1 MPQKTIGLEE
11 TWRWY
16 GPNDPVKLSFIR
28 QAGATG
34 IVTALHQIPI
44 GAVWERDAIRS
55 RKEDIA
61 HHGLRWSVVESL
73 PIHEDIKTQSGD
85 FLKYIDN
92 YKVSI
97 ENLAQE
103 GVKTICYNV
112 MPVLDWTRTDLDY
125 TVKDGSSALNF
136 DWVTLCAFDLYI
148 LKRQQAEKDYTKKI
162 VSWAKEWFEQSTRS
176 EKKKLIK
183 TMVAGLPGSDLG
195 FDMDHFKGAVDRYK
209 DISPNR
215 YIDHLSHFLSQII
228 PVAEEQGVNMCVHP
242 DDPPFGILGLP
253 RVMSTAEHI
262 KKYLGLFDSP
272 NHGLTL
278 CTGSLGA
285 DPENDVV
292 AITKKYQNRI
302 HFVHLRNVTSYAY
315 RSFYE
320 DNHLEGLVDMPA
332 VVKIL
337 DKASH
342 KRKVLLPF
350 RPDHGHVLAKECEP
364 SDYPGYPYIGRLRG
378 LAELRGLILGLK
390 S

>member
-16 GPNDPVKLSFIR
+16 GPKDPVKLRFIR

-34 IVTALHQIPI
+34 IVTALHQIAI
-44 GAVWERDAIRS
+44 GAVWGRDAIRA
-55 RKEDIA
+55 RKEDIE

-73 PIHEDIKTQSGD
+73 PIHENIKTQSGD
-85 FLKYIDN
+85 FDTYIEH
-92 YKVSI
+92 YKTSM
-97 ENLAQE
+97 ENLAKE

-136 DWVTLCAFDLYI
+136 DWVTLCAFDLFI
-148 LKRQQAEKDYTKKI
+148 LKRAKAESDYSKKI
-162 VSWAKEWFEQSTRS
+162 VNWAKEWYQQSTSS
-176 EKKKLIK
+176 EKKKLVK
-183 TMVAGLPGSDLG
+183 TMLAGLPGSDLG
-195 FDMDHFKGAVDRYK
+195 FDMNHFKTAVEKYNG
-209 DISPNR
+209 ISPDQ
-215 YIDHLSHFLSQII
+215 YLEHLRHFLTQII
-228 PVAEEQGVNMCVHP
+228 PIAEDLGVNMCVHP

-253 RVMSTAEHI
+253 RVMSTAAHI
-262 KKYLGLFDSP
+262 KQYLDLYDSP

-292 AITKKYQNRI
+292 AIAKKHQNRI

-337 DKASH
+337 DKVAH
-342 KRKVLLPF
+342 KRKILLPF